1 MIQGVAAG
9 GCATASAGQDRIWRA
24 AWNEPGMGGSR
35 SQCDLERHPAD
46 SYSFASF
53 STKRHGVG
61 IGFLVSYAILALA
74 STGLVFGRIS

>member
-9 GCATASAGQDRIWRA
+9 GCATASAGQDRIWCA
-24 AWNEPGMGGSR
+24 AWNEPGMGVLGVNVIWSATLLILTV
-35 SQCDLERHPAD
+35 SLVSA
-46 SYSFASF
+46 
-53 STKRHGVG
+53 KRHGVG